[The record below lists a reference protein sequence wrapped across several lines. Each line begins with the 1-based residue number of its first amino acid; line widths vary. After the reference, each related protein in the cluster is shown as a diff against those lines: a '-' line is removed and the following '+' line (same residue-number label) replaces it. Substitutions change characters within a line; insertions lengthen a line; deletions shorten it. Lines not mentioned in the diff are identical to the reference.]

1 MGVFY
6 ENTGYAVHSSR
17 NYKFVVETD
26 VLRIRLDFMVEVR
39 SALRPQSQVPFANGS
54 CAIAFFFEHIGHCNA
69 GCVDDQFGVTR
80 SDAGIFLS
88 PGVHTCQQAETGGS
102 ACGGSGISVGKLHT
116 LTGKA
121 VDIRSAYFCGAIAAK
136 VANAQIIRNKIDDIW
151 LLQLAAW
158 SCLFGMIATSRQE
171 DCAWEIW

>member
-1 MGVFY
+1 
-6 ENTGYAVHSSR
+6 
-17 NYKFVVETD
+17 
-26 VLRIRLDFMVEVR
+26 
-39 SALRPQSQVPFANGS
+39 
-54 CAIAFFFEHIGHCNA
+54 
-69 GCVDDQFGVTR
+69 
-80 SDAGIFLS
+80 
-88 PGVHTCQQAETGGS
+88 
-102 ACGGSGISVGKLHT
+102 

-136 VANAQIIRNKIDDIW
+136 VANAQVIRNKIDDIW